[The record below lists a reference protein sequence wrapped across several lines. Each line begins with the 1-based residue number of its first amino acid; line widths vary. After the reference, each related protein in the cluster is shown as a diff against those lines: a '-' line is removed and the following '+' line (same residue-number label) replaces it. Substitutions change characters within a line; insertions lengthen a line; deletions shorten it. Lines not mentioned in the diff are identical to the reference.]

1 MPRAR
6 SSRLHGQANI
16 SVPTVKA
23 PYFADALARKNEHV
37 EEARHD
43 VNAFIEYCFE
53 HYNKKTKKSLPYVQ
67 GWMHR
72 QWQALMSIHPRLLI
86 VAPRSHGK
94 TSQCIAR
101 ALFELGRD
109 ANHLIKI
116 ISQSDAKAVKRLS
129 VIRSHMRDNKR
140 LHDVFPHLQLE
151 DASEA
156 NKHQV
161 TVQRSARMADPSIEA
176 LGITSSASGDRA
188 TILLADDVVDRRNS
202 ITLPKV
208 RQQIKDAWDDWVNLL
223 GGDGGQI
230 WYIATLWHQAALTHD
245 LMANSEWAV
254 AWYEITKEMGCFV
267 RVPDGREHA
276 ATYPLWGWDPRC
288 KVHPTPDDIVE
299 DDPMEVS
306 VDDIDTEPDPEEPAP
321 DPVPEIDPEPAQTHT
336 RCLCGPWTTPN
347 LRRRRKELGPRKFA
361 RGFSNKPMS
370 EGELKIDPKWIRE
383 YTEEPGDDWIWYMS
397 VDTAES
403 QGQQA
408 AWTGIVIGAV
418 NPENGHLRIWD
429 AFHIKD
435 KFPARVKL
443 IVDLFIEHRFALV
456 IIERGGGGIS
466 LIEELIETTSI
477 PIFGMPTKTKGG
489 HSKDERLESTTPRL
503 ANGQITFAPEL
514 NPTAGLAGLVR
525 GDLLS
530 ELLEWGTYPTKD
542 IADAFAHLARY
553 CALKH
558 PCSVDEAPDGVNAG
572 MSLVARP
579 ARADDCMTVTL
590 IG

>member
-6 SSRLHGQANI
+6 SSQLRGQAEI
-16 SVPTVKA
+16 SVPTAPA
-23 PYFADALARKNEHV
+23 PYFADALARKNEHI
-37 EEARHD
+37 EEARRD
-43 VNAFIEYCFE
+43 VNCFIEYCFE
-53 HYNKKTKKSLPYVQ
+53 HYNKKTKESRPFVQ

-72 QWQALMSIHPRLLI
+72 QWQALMSIHSRLLI
-86 VAPRSHGK
+86 IAPRSHGK
-94 TSQCIAR
+94 TNQCIAR
-101 ALFELGRD
+101 SLYELGCD

-116 ISQSDAKAVKRLS
+116 ISQSDAKAVKRLTM
-129 VIRSHMRDNKR
+129 IRAHMKDNNR

-151 DASEA
+151 EASEA

-254 AWYEITKEMGCFV
+254 AWYEITKEMGCLV
-267 RVPDGREHA
+267 RVPDGREHI

-288 KVHPTPDDIVE
+288 KIHLVPTE
-299 DDPMEVS
+299 TLQDDPMEVS
-306 VDDIDTEPDPEEPAP
+306 VDGAAEPQPEPEPEPEPEPAP
-321 DPVPEIDPEPAQTHT
+321 AKT
-336 RCLCGPWTTPN
+336 RARCQCGPWTTAN
-347 LRRRRKELGPRKFA
+347 LIRRRRELGPRKFA

-408 AWTGIVIGAV
+408 AWTGIVIAAV

-443 IVDLFIEHRFALV
+443 IIDLYIEHQFSLV

-477 PIFGMPTKTKGG
+477 PLFGMPTKTKGG

-514 NPTAGLAGLVR
+514 NPTAGLVGIVR

-553 CALKH
+553 CAIKH
-558 PCSVDEAPDGVNAG
+558 PCSVDAGPDGVNAG